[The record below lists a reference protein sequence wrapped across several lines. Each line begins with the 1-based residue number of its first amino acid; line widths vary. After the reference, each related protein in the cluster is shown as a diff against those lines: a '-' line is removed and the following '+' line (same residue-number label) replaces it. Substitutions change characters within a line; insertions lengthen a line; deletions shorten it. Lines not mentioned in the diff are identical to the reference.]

1 MGNLLLM
8 AETQAANANTTG
20 SLLMTFLP
28 IIAIGVIFYFLLIR
42 PQKKKDKE
50 AQAMRENIQ
59 IGDEIATI
67 GGIVGFVV
75 RKTEDTVVIETGK
88 DKSQLRIKMW
98 AIQENVTLTEKAKAA
113 KAKADADR
121 MELIRQKKEA
131 KKNAKANKNK

>member
-1 MGNLLLM
+1 M
-8 AETQAANANTTG
+8 AETQAANTNTTG

-28 IIAIGVIFYFLLIR
+28 IVAIGVIFYFLLIR

-59 IGDEIATI
+59 IGDEITTI

-75 RKTEDTVVIETGK
+75 RKTDDTVVIETGK

-131 KKNAKANKNK
+131 KKKAKNK

>member
-1 MGNLLLM
+1 MGNLISM
-8 AETQAANANTTG
+8 AETQAANTNTTG

-28 IIAIGVIFYFLLIR
+28 IVAIGVIFYFLLIR

-59 IGDEIATI
+59 IGDEITTI

-75 RKTEDTVVIETGK
+75 RKTDDTVVIETGK

-131 KKNAKANKNK
+131 KKKAKNK

>member
-8 AETQAANANTTG
+8 AETQTANTNTTG
-20 SLLMTFLP
+20 SLIMTFLP

-42 PQKKKDKE
+42 PQKKKEKE
-50 AQAMRENIQ
+50 AQAMRDNVQ
-59 IGDEIATI
+59 IGDEITTI

-131 KKNAKANKNK
+131 KKNKDK

>member
-59 IGDEIATI
+59 IGDEITTI

>member
-1 MGNLLLM
+1 
-8 AETQAANANTTG
+8 
-20 SLLMTFLP
+20 MTFLP
-28 IIAIGVIFYFLLIR
+28 IVAIGLIFYFLLIR

-59 IGDEIATI
+59 IGDEITTI

-75 RKTEDTVVIETGK
+75 RKTDDTVVIETGK

-113 KAKADADR
+113 KAKQDAEK
-121 MELIRQKKEA
+121 MELVRQKKES
-131 KKNAKANKNK
+131 KKNAKEK